1 MNVTGGITVTK
12 DDSIGINVGSISSKY
27 NADGKTPINTVANAI
42 SVDSEIKVSGNG
54 IRTNT
59 ITTTN
64 GYGINVAGIT
74 ADKFAIQSDSDIIC
88 GNTNNPINNDCI
100 KISGNVEAYM

>member
-1 MNVTGGITVTK
+1 MNITGGITVTSN
-12 DDSIGINVGSISSKY
+12 DSIGVSLSTITSKY
-27 NADGKTPINTVANAI
+27 DGNTPVNTVANAI

-88 GNTNNPINNDCI
+88 GNTTNLIENDCI
-100 KISGNVEAYM
+100 KISGNVKAYV